1 MLYTDRWDSLDV
13 QRFYDWGVRARL
25 NLIPTAR
32 KVLHDLAILPP
43 HEADGPAIRARLEA
57 ILQEA
62 ELWGDQS
69 WGIQPHPGS
78 SPEPLPPDVTLDNA
92 GIVEW
97 ASRINDLWEAVNRL
111 GTYCHFRLKGER
123 RREESHTLSSSFPA
137 IPAAE
142 YAQLKVKNVL
152 VNDLEILLGRTA
164 LSSYPVRMEIDPTNE
179 CNLRCRACRHGITKD
194 FHHIELRRE
203 YVGIISEALPFVDYI
218 YPVGTGEPT
227 MSSTL
232 PMLISQA
239 ARHHVKVDMLTNGTL
254 LAQAD
259 LPWEAFY
266 RLGVSMDGASEET
279 MRSLRPVA
287 PLATV
292 LAAVRLMRQKAP
304 QAELF
309 AKVTV
314 SRVNYD
320 EIPAIVEKLAE
331 AGIDEVIVHSLSVLN
346 PIHEGIQ
353 GRTVDRQHIQDC
365 VAQAQAVAERLGV
378 TFRNTLNFDCVARS
392 EDDARSKETML
403 QVLKDTP
410 LPVLKIHELS
420 ELKAALERWDFTYF
434 PKGLEEH
441 KARVTADRAAS
452 VRAVPPPLRVETIDP
467 VLSSL
472 LEQARK
478 LTAGSVRVPY
488 CFMPWKMPIVDS
500 DGRARACC
508 QLPGHLGDLD
518 QGKSFQ
524 DLWSGPGY
532 AALREAMF
540 DTSKLPD
547 TCASCQ
553 ELDRSI
559 YSEQTI
565 ALADYLM
572 LPVRQAPNHPA
583 PMDVAGLLK
592 REARRGAWEALGPV
606 QVRRSGVFELAPSA
620 QILMRFPNPRTAS
633 GVYYQGKFQ
642 FQGGP
647 VLVGVKP
654 LWGTDLWS
662 LMIDPGYT
670 ALLGDWVGLPMPP
683 LPLDFGDCVED
694 ECAVFLW
701 ALSTN
706 QQPGIV
712 EIAEFSGVATVSAPV
727 RQNGWQR
734 RHFWSGV
741 TAAPSVKP
749 SF

>member
-1 MLYTDRWDSLDV
+1 MYTDRWDPLEA
-13 QRFYDWGVRARL
+13 QRFYDWGVQARL

-32 KVLHDLAILPP
+32 KVLHDLAILPA

-57 ILQEA
+57 ILREA
-62 ELWGDQS
+62 EHWGDQS
-69 WGIQPHPGS
+69 WGIQPHRGD
-78 SPEPLPPDVTLDNA
+78 SPEPLPPDIVLDKA
-92 GIVEW
+92 EIFEW
-97 ASRINDLWEAVNRL
+97 ASKINDLSAAVSRL
-111 GTYCHFRLKGER
+111 GTYCHFKLKGER
-123 RREESHTLSSSFPA
+123 KRDESPTLSSSIPA
-137 IPAAE
+137 MPAAE
-142 YAQLKVKNVL
+142 YAQLKVKNAL

-164 LSSYPVRMEIDPTNE
+164 LSSYPIRMEIDPTNE

-203 YVGIISEALPFVDYI
+203 YVEVISEALPFVDYI

-232 PMLISQA
+232 PLLIGQA

-266 RLGVSMDGASEET
+266 RLGVSVDGASEET

-292 LAAVRLMRQKAP
+292 LAAVRLMREKAP

-331 AGIDEVIVHSLSVLN
+331 AGIHEVIVHSLSVLN

-353 GRTVDRQHIQDC
+353 GRTMDREHIQAC
-365 VAQAQAVAERLGV
+365 VAQAHAVAGRLGV
-378 TFRNTLNFDCVARS
+378 AFRNTLNFDCVARS
-392 EDDARSKETML
+392 EDDTRSKETML

-420 ELKAALERWDFTYF
+420 ELKALLEQWSFTYY
-434 PKGLEEH
+434 PKGLAEH
-441 KARVTADRAAS
+441 KAGVKADRATSGTPVPAPVRVDTIDQILAS
-452 VRAVPPPLRVETIDP
+452 RLKEARNLTAVPE
-467 VLSSL
+467 
-472 LEQARK
+472 
-478 LTAGSVRVPY
+478 VPY
-488 CFMPWKMPIVDS
+488 CFMPWKMPIVDP

-508 QLPGHLGDLD
+508 QLFGHLGDLD
-518 QGKSFQ
+518 QGKGFQ

-532 AALREAMF
+532 VALREAMF
-540 DTSKLPD
+540 DTAKLPD

-565 ALADYLM
+565 ALADYLG
-572 LPVRQAPNHPA
+572 LPVRQARNHPA

-592 REARRGAWEALGPV
+592 REAKRGAWETLGLV
-606 QVRRSGVFELAPSA
+606 EARRSGVFELAPSA
-620 QILMRFPNPRTAS
+620 QILMRFRNPRTAS
-633 GVYYQGKFQ
+633 GVYYQGKFR

-654 LWGTDLWS
+654 LWGIDLWS
-662 LMIDPGYT
+662 FAIDPEYT
-670 ALLGDWVGLPMPP
+670 ARLGDWVSLPMPP
-683 LPLDFGDCVED
+683 LPLDFGSCAEE

-706 QQPGIV
+706 QQPAIV
-712 EIAEFSGVATVSAPV
+712 EIAEFSGVATASAPV

-741 TAAPSVKP
+741 TAAPSAK
-749 SF
+749 